1 MDHRK
6 SCVLCINC
14 TSPKFT
20 QLGAELIAEKKFF
33 RPQVIRDCLTKGIE
47 DASEGDDPLADV
59 IYVHDDLYDSGNEG
73 IDDKLWS

>member
-1 MDHRK
+1 M
-6 SCVLCINC
+6 
-14 TSPKFT
+14 
-20 QLGAELIAEKKFF
+20 IAEKKFF

>member
-1 MDHRK
+1 MKHK
-6 SCVLCINC
+6 STHLN
-14 TSPKFT
+14 SPN
-20 QLGAELIAEKKFF
+20 LGPGRALWAIEELTAEKIFSLS
-33 RPQVIRDCLTKGIE
+33 QVIRDCLTKGIE